1 MIIKTLCKTTDRSE
15 KKRLRGEWRG
25 KKQMNTA
32 DVFLATRYG
41 SAKLNEFQVSI
52 TSAQI
57 SKS

>member
-1 MIIKTLCKTTDRSE
+1 
-15 KKRLRGEWRG
+15 
-25 KKQMNTA
+25 MNTA

-41 SAKLNEFQVSI
+41 SAKLNKFQVSI